1 MANIE
6 VIGGDKLVRSI
17 AKRVDKSKVND
28 VVKRNTAQA
37 QQKAMKYAAV
47 DTGFMKRSI
56 TIEVSDLEGR
66 VSVGAEYAP
75 YVEYGTRFN
84 DGAKPFM
91 RPARNEQSPIFLS
104 DMKNLIRKG

>member
-6 VIGGDKLVRSI
+6 IIGGDKLVRSI
-17 AKRVDKSKVND
+17 AKRADKSRVNH
-28 VVKRNTAQA
+28 VVKRNTAQV
-37 QQKAMKYAAV
+37 QQKAQKYAAV

-84 DGAKPFM
+84 GSQPFM
-91 RPARNEQSPIFLS
+91 RPARNEQTQIFLN
-104 DMKNLIRKG
+104 DMKNLIKRG

>member
-6 VIGGDKLVRSI
+6 IIGGDKLVRSI
-17 AKRVDKSKVND
+17 AKRVDKGKVSN
-28 VVKRNTAQA
+28 VVKRNTAQV

-66 VSVGAEYAP
+66 VSVGAEYA
-75 YVEYGTRFN
+75 
-84 DGAKPFM
+84 A
-91 RPARNEQSPIFLS
+91 
-104 DMKNLIRKG
+104 